1 MLLPEGVS
9 PCALPLTA
17 LVSPMRFRYVCSAAD
32 RTSGV
37 VPHAAPSRV
46 TVCNVAHSARRGS
59 FAPDSRSLP
68 SLFGACGGKLS
79 ALVATFVA
87 EFRVWQTAAAA
98 VGTSITMQA
107 LPH

>member
-17 LVSPMRFRYVCSAAD
+17 LVSSMRFPY
-32 RTSGV
+32 
-37 VPHAAPSRV
+37 AAPPLIERAASCLTPLRP
-46 TVCNVAHSARRGS
+46 AHRLQRRSARRGS

-68 SLFGACGGKLS
+68 SMFGARGGKLS

-98 VGTSITMQA
+98 VRDEHHRLQT